1 MRTDKRYTVQT
12 SSTQEMTYR
21 ILRDEILSMEL
32 KPGTIITTQE
42 TAERIGVSRTPVRE
56 AFIRL
61 QKECLLDIS
70 PQRATM
76 VSYIDLQRVYQE
88 RFIREALEIENL
100 KMFIPL
106 VTEKTVLQMKEN
118 IEQQEEAMTGQRY
131 EEYIDMDNLF
141 HQIAF
146 EETGEVLGLDI
157 VRRMNGHYDRIRLLT
172 AWEGNIARNAIK
184 EHKEFVEYIEEKDL
198 ENAQKLMR
206 KHLQNLRLFEK
217 VLLEKWPDYFKMN

>member
-1 MRTDKRYTVQT
+1 
-12 SSTQEMTYR
+12 
-21 ILRDEILSMEL
+21 
-32 KPGTIITTQE
+32 
-42 TAERIGVSRTPVRE
+42 
-56 AFIRL
+56 
-61 QKECLLDIS
+61 
-70 PQRATM
+70 
-76 VSYIDLQRVYQE
+76 
-88 RFIREALEIENL
+88 
-100 KMFIPL
+100 
-106 VTEKTVLQMKEN
+106 MKEN

-184 EHKEFVEYIEEKDL
+184 EHKEFVKYIEEKDL